1 MTERE
6 PNNYWQER
14 LRGLVDRYQQQKQNN
29 FKKYADFEVST
40 YDKSVEET
48 IIEIMVKVGW

>member
-1 MTERE
+1 VTERE